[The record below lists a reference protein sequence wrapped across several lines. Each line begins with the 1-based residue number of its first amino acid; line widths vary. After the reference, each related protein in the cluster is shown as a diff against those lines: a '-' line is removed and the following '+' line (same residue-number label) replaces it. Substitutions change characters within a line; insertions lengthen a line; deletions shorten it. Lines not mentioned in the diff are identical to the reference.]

1 MKKHVSAHA
10 PFAVRK
16 LDGMTLREEVV
27 FTVLLVVG
35 MSLTF
40 GFGVWWFWP
49 THIPSNWHG
58 PPHIFDY
65 LLFAVLSY
73 IVWQQISM
81 EVFSWY
87 IAEHVKIPDSN
98 ITPQEGMRVAYVT
111 AFVPGAEPYDVLE
124 RTLRAMSAV
133 NYPHDTWL
141 LDEGD
146 DETAREICERYG
158 VKHFSRKGKYKL
170 NTKDGKYKART
181 KGGNYNAWLS
191 LYIDYYDIVAQ
202 HDIDF
207 VPRKDFLMRT
217 LGYFRDA
224 STAFVGTPQVYGN
237 TDASWIAR
245 GAAEQTYGFYG
256 PLQKGF
262 YGHDM
267 TLLIGANHIFRTAAY
282 HDIDGYTTHITEDML
297 TGMKLYTLKHKWK
310 SVYVPEVLL
319 VGEGPTTWTSY
330 FGQQMR
336 WAYGCMDIVF
346 RHAPSLMPKMRLT
359 HMFNYVWLQQFY
371 FSGVAQVAGILMLT
385 LYFFFGITPSNMA
398 TSPVFELY
406 VPLLVFQLLFQLWL
420 QRFNTDPEHERGLLL
435 RGRLLSLAVWPIY
448 FLAFLGVVRGKRLT
462 YVVTPKGDTRAT
474 TYTPRLFLIHF
485 ILGSITLLGIQ
496 IGFITHH
503 TGGPMIFWAVLNTL
517 AMYAFVVAE
526 SIPAV
531 VVSSRRR
538 YQENLRRLHMLEYIE
553 YADRHRYES

>member
-1 MKKHVSAHA
+1 
-10 PFAVRK
+10 
-16 LDGMTLREEVV
+16 MTLREEIV
-27 FTVLLVVG
+27 FTVLLIIG
-35 MSLTF
+35 MSLTV

-58 PPHIFDY
+58 PLHVFDY
-65 LLFAVLSY
+65 LLFAMLSY

-87 IAEHVKIPDSN
+87 IAEHVKVPDRN
-98 ITPQEGMRVAYVT
+98 IVPEEGMRVAYVT

-124 RTLRAMSAV
+124 RTLKAMSEV
-133 NYPHDTWL
+133 DYPHDTWL

-146 DETAREICERYG
+146 DETAREICDRYG
-158 VKHFSRKGKYKL
+158 AKHFSRKGKYKL
-170 NTKDGKYKART
+170 NTQDGKYKART

-191 LYIDYYDIVAQ
+191 LYIDRYDIVAQ

-207 VPRKDFLMRT
+207 VPRRDFLMRT
-217 LGYFRDA
+217 LGYFRDRQV
-224 STAFVGTPQVYGN
+224 AFVGTPQVYGN

-319 VGEGPTTWTSY
+319 VGEGPTTWVSY

-346 RHAPSLMPKMRLT
+346 RHAPTLMPKMRLD

-371 FSGVAQVAGILMLT
+371 FSGVAQVAGILMLS
-385 LYFFFGITPSNMA
+385 LYFVFGITPSDMT
-398 TSPVFELY
+398 TSPIFELY
-406 VPLLVFQLLFQLWL
+406 VPLIVYQLLFQLWL
-420 QRFNTDPEHERGLLL
+420 QRFNTDPEHECGLLI

-474 TYTPRLFLIHF
+474 AYVPRLFLIHF

-503 TGGPMIFWAVLNTL
+503 TGGPMIFWSVLNTL
-517 AMYAFVVAE
+517 AMYAFVAAE
-526 SIPAV
+526 AIPAS

-538 YQENLRRLHMLEYIE
+538 YRENAQRLQTLEFAE
-553 YADRHRYES
+553 YAE